1 MGERP
6 RVLWLWDILQAR
18 LSPFPGTNAHRV
30 TVTDVCSTSRS
41 TPPHTPTLLSG
52 RVGAS
57 SYSPGLS
64 CGQNLPGTA

>member
-6 RVLWLWDILQAR
+6 RVLWPWDSLQAR
-18 LSPFPGTNAHRV
+18 LSPLPGTNAHRV
-30 TVTDVCSTSRS
+30 TVTGVCSTSRS
-41 TPPHTPTLLSG
+41 TPHTPTLLSG

-64 CGQNLPGTA
+64 CGQNLPDIA